1 MPEAEKIE
9 MVKALSGE
17 TDEGTVSAY
26 LRIAG
31 NRICRRAYP
40 FDPTVQEVPKEY
52 GYTQVEIAVYLLN
65 KRGSEGL
72 LAHSENGYSD
82 TFESGDV
89 PSSMLRNI
97 IPHCRTL
104 GGSDDGE
111 DC

>member
-1 MPEAEKIE
+1 MLEAEKIE

-26 LRIAG
+26 LGVAG
-31 NRICRRAYP
+31 NRICRKAYP
-40 FDPTVQEVPKEY
+40 FDPSVREVPREY

-65 KRGSEGL
+65 KRGNEGL

-89 PSSMLRNI
+89 PASMLRSV
-97 IPHCRTL
+97 IPVCGTF
-104 GGSDDGE
+104 GGSDDGA